1 MARSGDWGCDASPAW
16 PGGANTSQPSSTMD
30 AWHVSPHA
38 HLLIIAC
45 WQLGQREDY
54 QALQLAR
61 WVQQLGYSGHFSTRS
76 RRCNVTL
83 GSRRIERKHTRT
95 G

>member
-1 MARSGDWGCDASPAW
+1 
-16 PGGANTSQPSSTMD
+16 MD

-61 WVQQLGYSGHFSTRS
+61 WVQQLGYGGHFSTRS
-76 RRCNVTL
+76 RRYSVTL

>member
-38 HLLIIAC
+38 RLLIIAR

-54 QALQLAR
+54 QALQSGPCYR
-61 WVQQLGYSGHFSTRS
+61 PIYLGTDR
-76 RRCNVTL
+76 
-83 GSRRIERKHTRT
+83 
-95 G
+95 